1 MITAK
6 SVFSKAMA
14 PKKIDIAVAQ
24 RWDLFPYLLT
34 VLGLLTLLSLFHV
47 WSRVQVVDLN
57 VQITE
62 ANRVLNALQQEKSRL
77 KLEVASLKHP
87 ARIESLAKEE
97 LGMAL
102 PSEQQVVVVR

>member
-102 PSEQQVVVVR
+102 PTEQQVVVVR